1 MAAPGNGNATCPAP
15 FLASSNFPPRGGE
28 IRARFCLP
36 VTRNESC
43 CLPCPMTDWVFS
55 DNFQRL
61 EPTANYV
68 GIASLVCNVLLLL
81 TYLVLPEEKS
91 HRHYLSI
98 GLTVSLIVLSI
109 AFVIPLGTKPDMCF
123 DTLTPDNM
131 YTDTGCAWTGALLLA
146 GAMGAIVWILLRS
159 IWTAL
164 RIMFDFRRTDIFQWV
179 SIALG
184 VGIPGLF
191 LAVEMGTIGVSYKLG
206 NICLPSGP
214 EAFVAWYVWLVVFA
228 GLSAIIL
235 IATIAFCL
243 WKFA

>member
-1 MAAPGNGNATCPAP
+1 
-15 FLASSNFPPRGGE
+15 
-28 IRARFCLP
+28 
-36 VTRNESC
+36 
-43 CLPCPMTDWVFS
+43 MTDWVFS

-98 GLTVSLIVLSI
+98 GLTVSLILLSI

-146 GAMGAIVWILLRS
+146 GAMGAIVWSTLTFASFPTKGKCEDTLMDALFADLLQISSAPFYLDRF
-159 IWTAL
+159 THHVRL
-164 RIMFDFRRTDIFQWV
+164 PTHRHLPM
-179 SIALG
+179 
-184 VGIPGLF
+184 GLDRPW
-191 LAVEMGTIGVSYKLG
+191 GW
-206 NICLPSGP
+206 NPRPLP
-214 EAFVAWYVWLVVFA
+214 
-228 GLSAIIL
+228 
-235 IATIAFCL
+235 CR
-243 WKFA
+243 